1 MTIAI
6 SDRIGRLAPSAT
18 LAVADAARALRER
31 GVQVISFGAG
41 EPDFDT
47 PEHIKKAAVEA
58 LAAGDTKYPP
68 VAGTPSLKAAITDYL
83 RRYGGLSYEPAEVC
97 VTVGAKDALHQ
108 AFAVLVNPG
117 DEVVIPSPHW
127 VSYPD
132 QVRLAGGTP
141 VFVTGQER
149 LGGKIGPA
157 ELRAALTPRTR
168 VIVLNSPCNPTGA
181 VYSRAELEALA
192 AVIRETQ
199 AVVVSDEI
207 YHRLGFEQPTTASF
221 AALDGMRE
229 RTVTVNGFSKS
240 FAMTGWRLGY
250 AAGPSAVI
258 SAMVRLQGQTTS
270 GPPSFVQTAA
280 IAALTGDQ
288 ACIETM
294 RTAYRERAALAC
306 AALNRLPG
314 VRCVPPAGAFYCF
327 PDVSGAFA
335 RLGVADADE
344 FARVVLERAHVAVVS
359 GAAFGSERHV
369 RVSCATSAPL
379 IEEGLRRMAALLAS

>member
-306 AALNRLPG
+306 AA
-314 VRCVPPAGAFYCF
+314 
-327 PDVSGAFA
+327 
-335 RLGVADADE
+335 
-344 FARVVLERAHVAVVS
+344 
-359 GAAFGSERHV
+359 
-369 RVSCATSAPL
+369 
-379 IEEGLRRMAALLAS
+379 